1 MLKSF
6 FFNNTISFYCLLLL
20 LFFASISS
28 FKYFKELRKN
38 RLIISSF
45 LGLMFYF
52 LFLMVS
58 ISWVD
63 FAIPFDNRLLAPA
76 SFFLTLFLSTTLFF
90 SLKKYNTILYPLFI
104 LLGGVYLLGNFKK
117 AHIFWEKYRN
127 EGEGYNSSFFE
138 PIPEEVFTRFCFHKI
153 IYTNNPG
160 AVKLSFPNS
169 CAMIHPLP
177 FQYIEINHQVNAN
190 FTERCAA
197 IKNEMKNKSAA
208 IVLVQSP
215 KISGTSLESSSMSL
229 IQDSS
234 FNFYSVG
241 NSIICY

>member
-1 MLKSF
+1 MSF
-6 FFNNTISFYCLLLL
+6 STPVFSVISITLN
-20 LFFASISS
+20 
-28 FKYFKELRKN
+28 FKELRKN
-38 RLIISSF
+38 RLIIASF
-45 LGLMFYF
+45 LGLMIYF
-52 LFLMVS
+52 LFLVVS

-90 SLKKYNTILYPLFI
+90 SLKKYNHILYPLFVFLCGI
-104 LLGGVYLLGNFKK
+104 YLLGNLKK

-138 PIPEEVFTRFCFHKI
+138 PIPEEVLTRFCENKT

-169 CAMIHPLP
+169 CSMVQPLP
-177 FQYIEINHQVNAN
+177 LQYIEINNQVNPD
-190 FTERCAA
+190 FTEHCTS

-208 IVLVQSP
+208 IVLVKSA
-215 KISGTSLESSSMSL
+215 KISGTSLESLDLSL
-229 IQDSS
+229 IQDTS
-234 FNFYSVG
+234 FHFYSIG
-241 NSIICY
+241 NSIIYY